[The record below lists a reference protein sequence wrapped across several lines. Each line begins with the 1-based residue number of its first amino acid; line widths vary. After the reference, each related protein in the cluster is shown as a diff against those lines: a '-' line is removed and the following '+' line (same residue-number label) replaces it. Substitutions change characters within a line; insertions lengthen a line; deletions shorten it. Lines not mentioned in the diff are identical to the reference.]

1 MEKRKSNIK
10 GNTIHVKTKL
20 VDTFLKMKIGGFTE
34 EELRLIGQKIS
45 EIVANGE
52 NTERV

>member
-34 EELRLIGQKIS
+34 EELRLIGKEIS
-45 EIVANGE
+45 RIIAEGE